1 MAYVAGYDYDVFI
14 SYAHVDN
21 EPFLPGGK
29 GWVTSLIDGL
39 RKLMAVKLGRT
50 DSFSLWMDY
59 ALRGAE
65 PVTPQLLNTVRNSAM
80 LIVILSPGYL
90 ASDWCRRERDAFLGI
105 VQARG
110 ARRVFVFER
119 DSINDAS
126 RPPELFDLVPF
137 RFWIR
142 DREGKAPH
150 ILGFPQPSADDH
162 EYINRLHDLSIEV
175 TEELKRMNAAAEH
188 PPAQGLD
195 DHAQPR

>member
-1 MAYVAGYDYDVFI
+1 MAYVANYEFDVFV

-59 ALRGAE
+59 ALRGSE
-65 PVTPQLLNTVRNSAM
+65 PVTPQLLNTVRKSAM
-80 LIVILSPGYL
+80 LIVVLSPGYL

-110 ARRVFVFER
+110 ARRVFVIER
-119 DSINDAS
+119 DSVDDTK

-150 ILGFPQPSADDH
+150 LLGFPQPNADDH
-162 EYINRLHDLSIEV
+162 EYINRLQDLSVEI
-175 TEELKRMNAAAEH
+175 TEELKRMRMAA
-188 PPAQGLD
+188 PPPQLTKSAL
-195 DHAQPR
+195 PKK